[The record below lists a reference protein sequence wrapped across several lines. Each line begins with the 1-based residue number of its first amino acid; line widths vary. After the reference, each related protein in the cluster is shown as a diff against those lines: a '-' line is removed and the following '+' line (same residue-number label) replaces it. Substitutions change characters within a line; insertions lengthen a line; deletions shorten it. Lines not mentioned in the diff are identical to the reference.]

1 MGGKVY
7 RFWGR
12 HRNVE
17 HLKGLDGDKRGRI
30 YNKQGTND
38 VFRDE
43 NATSKVRMVCYTV
56 GNATNIIDFGD
67 VIQKWGISVMYCK
80 GNQGWI
86 SVF

>member
-1 MGGKVY
+1 MGVRG
-7 RFWGR
+7 GR
-12 HRNVE
+12 V
-17 HLKGLDGDKRGRI
+17 

-67 VIQKWGISVMYCK
+67 VIQKWGISVMYCY
-80 GNQGWI
+80 
-86 SVF
+86 VL